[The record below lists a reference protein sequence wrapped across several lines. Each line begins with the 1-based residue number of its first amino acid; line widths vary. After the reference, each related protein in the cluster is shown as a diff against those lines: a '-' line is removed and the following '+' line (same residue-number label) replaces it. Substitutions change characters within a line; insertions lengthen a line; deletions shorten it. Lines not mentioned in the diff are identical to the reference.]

1 MNRPKV
7 PISVASWREIPGNFT
22 EILVK
27 SYNLAGSMNGGAHCS
42 LLRRQRLAY
51 NLPIIYKKRLDIKNL
66 WWMQRNSSSKA
77 SFLGCSRFRNV
88 SLWRK
93 GFYLGTKQ
101 PIGSIR
107 EVSTQMYAFKSQ
119 VHERHLERLLNLG
132 CSNWAY
138 TLWKLKIGSLRRW
151 FSIIGTSF
159 SVAPCFN
166 FLAVC
171 FLKLDG
177 NFLGTGKSSSG

>member
-7 PISVASWREIPGNFT
+7 PISVASWREIPGNFR

-107 EVSTQMYAFKSQ
+107 EVSTQMYM
-119 VHERHLERLLNLG
+119 LLKVRFTKDIWNASWIWGAAIEHILCG
-132 CSNWAY
+132 NW
-138 TLWKLKIGSLRRW
+138 R
-151 FSIIGTSF
+151 
-159 SVAPCFN
+159 
-166 FLAVC
+166 
-171 FLKLDG
+171 
-177 NFLGTGKSSSG
+177 